1 MRKSY
6 RREDLGV
13 GVRGKYAAAFP
24 TAAAV
29 NDALKGLL
37 KVARKATIPRT
48 STDRLTPSKNGA
60 RSSRKTG

>member
-6 RREDLGV
+6 RRVDLGV

-37 KVARKATIPRT
+37 KVART
-48 STDRLTPSKNGA
+48 STDRLTSSKNGVRA
-60 RSSRKTG
+60 SRKTG